1 MQSALPSLP
10 LDALAHWFTLA
21 LALFGTLA
29 VGICVHELLHLVPL
43 HLADADYAIRLLPES
58 ESTGETGST
67 TEPTGEPGSTAEP
80 TPWASLQNALTSGLV
95 RVEVTHVRPSTPE
108 WVLRVAALLPLA
120 LALPLV
126 LVGLGVVP
134 DPITTGDHL
143 AAVVLIAV
151 TGCGLPSPADWSVV
165 WHGMGGFQNE

>member
-67 TEPTGEPGSTAEP
+67 AEP

-95 RVEVTHVRPSTPE
+95 RVEVTHVQPSTPE

-165 WHGMGGFQNE
+165 WHGMGGF